1 MKDAHDLITE
11 RFGVKTRAVENPLLT
26 KVDDAALQI
35 LANNPSRL
43 AWVIVNLSVN
53 TLHIAFSKDVS
64 DKKGIRLDP
73 GGGSAAMVFEEDF
86 HPVTWAI
93 WGVGSAV
100 DTWIYSYEV
109 VIQ

>member
-26 KVDDAALQI
+26 KVDDTALMI

-43 AWVIVNLSVN
+43 AWVIINLSVN
-53 TLHIAFSKDVS
+53 VLYIAFSKDVS
-64 DKKGIRLDP
+64 DKKGIRLGAS
-73 GGGSAAMVFEEDF
+73 GGAASMIFDEDF

-93 WGVGSAV
+93 WGIGSAAN
-100 DTWIYSYEV
+100 TWLYCYEV